1 MDKVFY
7 WANVFNGL
15 ETALIVFIVL
25 FAVILAVWMGFF
37 LSEATN
43 YSPDEELLDKYK
55 RGVLWISAVLVFLG
69 LGIVFIPDRQTYLLM
84 KGSQAVE
91 EMYKNNKT
99 LQEIPENTV
108 TLINEY
114 VKTLT
119 KELQEDES
127 SE

>member
-7 WANVFNGL
+7 WASVFDGL
-15 ETALIVFIVL
+15 ETALTAFIIL
-25 FAVILAVWMGFF
+25 FSVILAVWIGFF
-37 LSEATN
+37 LSEATD
-43 YSPDEELLDKYK
+43 YSPDEEVLGNYK
-55 RGVLWISAVLVFLG
+55 RGVFWTSVVLMFLC

-91 EMYKNNKT
+91 EMYKSNKT

-119 KELQEDES
+119 KELQESTD